1 MCKIK
6 KNELDVDKNVFGFYI
21 IIGLHGGCIGA
32 FFFWKLFT
40 FESDIFLIGV
50 QTEKCARSRLDVK
63 KCMLCWVWIID
74 ERNVTAF

>member
-1 MCKIK
+1 MVFAYKPVWTARNLRPSSDCRFFINMCKIK

-50 QTEKCARSRLDVK
+50 
-63 KCMLCWVWIID
+63 
-74 ERNVTAF
+74 